1 MRFFMKKEQE
11 TKPSPPSP
19 TVHERHGSAPV
30 ARRTTTL
37 LAGIR
42 ADRTTFI
49 AFPDNMA
56 VVQWLL
62 DES

>member
-1 MRFFMKKEQE
+1 MMKKQE

-19 TVHERHGSAPV
+19 TVPERHGDAPV
-30 ARRTTTL
+30 VRRTATL

-49 AFPDNMA
+49 AFPDNNMCRPVA
-56 VVQWLL
+56 A
-62 DES
+62 